1 MSESVN
7 RPKTWEELSES
18 ERQEYTDK
26 MPQTISYFD
35 ILNNRPISK
44 LTGDQFSRGLSA
56 IFRKDREKYK
66 IFTQYKALESR
77 EALARLKYYEDNN
90 RNIILISGLLKELRL
105 INNLEFEIIT
115 NTALESDNQIKYI
128 SDKIVELSNE
138 LYRMPFGLDWRR
150 KGSPNTSDLDGL
162 SQWCSEPNFSVFI
175 EKLQLL
181 DMLKQERS
189 ILQNK
194 EEQEIINRTIAEEQ
208 SKRDSFILDDRL
220 LALMPD
226 YIKEEQKERLIELC
240 EYGRVNTKI
249 KWYGSNVALL
259 IKYIEPLF
267 MEGLF
272 HTNEKNYIKF
282 LLTNF
287 CKRNGTNYSLKTL
300 QNARTPSL
308 YE

>member
-7 RPKTWEELSES
+7 KPKTWEELSES

-26 MPQTISYFD
+26 MPQKISFID
-35 ILNNRPISK
+35 IMNNRPISK

-56 IFRKDREKYK
+56 MFRKNREKYR
-66 IFTQYKALESR
+66 IFTQYKALESK

-90 RNIILISGLLKELRL
+90 RNIILTNGLLKDLRA
-105 INNLEFEIIT
+105 INDLEFEIIT

-162 SQWCSEPNFSVFI
+162 SQWCSELNFSVFI

-181 DMLKQERS
+181 DILKQERS

-194 EEQEIINRTIAEEQ
+194 EEQEIINRAIAEEQ
-208 SKRDSFILDDRL
+208 RKRDSFILDDRL
-220 LALMPD
+220 LKLIPN
-226 YIKEEQKERLIELC
+226 YIKEEQKELLVELC
-240 EYGRVNTKI
+240 EYGKVNTKI
-249 KWYGSNVALL
+249 RWYGSNAALL
-259 IKYIEPLF
+259 IEKIEPLF
-267 MEGLF
+267 IAGLF

-287 CKRNGTNYSLKTL
+287 CKRNGTNYSLRTL